1 MQRDEDLRTLR
12 RSMAADVR
20 AFIEL
25 MRPKNMVLAAITVPL
40 GALFGLNAT
49 LNPEQTTSVAVQV
62 LAVLT
67 FMGAGNAMN
76 DIKDAEIDAQAHPAR
91 PIPSQRVSI
100 QAAQKFV
107 IGLWILS
114 LGSMVYGSIELAQNN
129 AAWWPLA
136 AIYICAAAMML
147 TYDLGPETK
156 SKGLIGN
163 VSISLMVAAVIL
175 YGAATVDSLSWL
187 VVYVAGVVFFTNLAR
202 EIVKDCQDML
212 ADEGERTTLPMKIG
226 LENARMIAYVLIMAG
241 LVCLYIPYWK
251 GPFAFGQLILQTP
264 AILILIS
271 LNGPL
276 YKGEDVQ
283 VSARIRIAMLL
294 GLLGFILTMYL

>member
-1 MQRDEDLRTLR
+1 
-12 RSMAADVR
+12 MAADVR

-49 LNPEQTTSVAVQV
+49 LNSEQATSVLVQIFAV
-62 LAVLT
+62 LA

-76 DIKDAEIDAQAHPAR
+76 DIKDAAIDVQAHPNR
-91 PIPSQRVSI
+91 PIPSQRVSV

-107 IGLWILS
+107 AILWTFS
-114 LGSMVYGSIELAQNN
+114 LAAMAYGSFELAQNN
-129 AAWWPLA
+129 ASWWPLT
-136 AIYICAAAMML
+136 AIYFCAVILMV

-163 VSISLMVAAVIL
+163 ISISLMVAAVIL
-175 YGAATVDSLSWL
+175 YGAASVDSMSWL
-187 VVYVAGVVFFTNLAR
+187 VIYVAGVVFFTNLAR

-212 ADEGERTTLPMKIG
+212 ADEGERHTLPMKIG
-226 LENARMIAYVLIMAG
+226 LENARMVSYILIMAG

-251 GPFAFGQLILQTP
+251 GPFSFGQLILQTP
-264 AILILIS
+264 AILVLIS

-276 YKGEDVQ
+276 FKGEDVL
-283 VSARIRIAMLL
+283 VSARIRVAMLL